1 MQDQV
6 AVLTDLEHAG
16 VRLRSVME
24 NVDETA
30 AGKLMRN
37 IYGAFKQFDNDR
49 KAERTKLGMQKAA
62 SLGRFPFK
70 APLGY
75 LNVGSRNSANL
86 IPDPARSPIV
96 QKAFELY
103 AVGTQTR
110 GGVLRTV
117 TALGLTTQS
126 GCNLT
131 PQTFERLLRNPIY
144 SGWIVIPTWGL
155 REKGSFEPLVSED
168 TFHRVQEI
176 LDGKRLAVT
185 AHQRNNPDFPL
196 RVFARCG
203 TCGTPLTGSWSKGR
217 KARYAYYRCRSASCR
232 AVNVRRDKLEKDFT
246 ALLEELTP
254 DRRYMRLFS
263 EVVRH
268 AWKQKQSTTEAILQN
283 AKADIAALANR
294 KNKLVDF
301 LLAGHLD
308 QQTYAE
314 QVRRLAVET
323 DAAEKNLRAASLDR
337 LDVEAVLAFAEKLIR
352 QPQQLWIESSLDR
365 SKSYKGCSSRTE

>member
-1 MQDQV
+1 
-6 AVLTDLEHAG
+6 
-16 VRLRSVME
+16 
-24 NVDETA
+24 
-30 AGKLMRN
+30 
-37 IYGAFKQFDNDR
+37 
-49 KAERTKLGMQKAA
+49 MQKAA
-62 SLGRFPFK
+62 SPGAIPIQ

-75 LNVGSRNSANL
+75 LNVGTRNSANL
-86 IPDPARSPIV
+86 IPDPVRAPIV

-103 AVGTQTR
+103 AAGAQSR
-110 GGVLRTV
+110 AGVLRTV

-126 GCNLT
+126 GRSLT
-131 PQTFERLLRNPIY
+131 PQTFERLLRNQIY
-144 SGWIVIPTWGL
+144 SGWIVIPSWGL

-176 LDGKRLAVT
+176 LDAKRLSVT

-217 KARYAYYRCRSASCR
+217 KARYAYYRCRNASCR
-232 AVNVRRDKLEKDFT
+232 SVNVRRDKLERDFV
-246 ALLEELTP
+246 ALLEALTP

-268 AWKQKQSTTEAILQN
+268 AWRLKQSTTETILQN
-283 AKADIAALANR
+283 AKADIAALADR

-301 LLAGHLD
+301 LLGGRID
-308 QQTYAE
+308 QKTYEE

-323 DAAEKNLRAASLDR
+323 EAAEENLRAASLDQ

-352 QPQQLWIESSLDR
+352 QPQQLWRESSLDQKQKLQR
-365 SKSYKGCSSRTE
+365 VFFPDGVTVTSDGFGTAPSNSFFEMLGQVPTGKSNFGVPDGI